1 MMNKVKI
8 VTDSTVDM
16 TPEELEFYD
25 ITMVPLS
32 IFIDG
37 ETFLDKVEI
46 EQEEFLKRM
55 NQSKELPKSSQ
66 PAVGT
71 FVEVYD
77 ELGKDGSEIISIH
90 MTGGMSGTVRS
101 AESAASMSETKVT
114 VLDSKFISKAMSF
127 QVIEA
132 AKMAKEGKS
141 VAEIIERLEHIK
153 KQSSLII
160 VIETLDNLVKG
171 GRIGKVS
178 AFIGSLLHI
187 KPIALLDDGVLNPVS
202 KARSQPQVVKF
213 IIKKF
218 KEETQG
224 KKIRGIGFVHANGL
238 EIADKVRQA
247 IADLTGYQD
256 IKIEATTAVVS
267 THTGEG
273 AMAIMYYWD

>member
-1 MMNKVKI
+1 MTRNSFQKQ
-8 VTDSTVDM
+8 VTHSGDRGS
-16 TPEELEFYD
+16 E
-25 ITMVPLS
+25 
-32 IFIDG
+32 DG
-37 ETFLDKVEI
+37 E
-46 EQEEFLKRM
+46 
-55 NQSKELPKSSQ
+55 
-66 PAVGT
+66 
-71 FVEVYD
+71 
-77 ELGKDGSEIISIH
+77 
-90 MTGGMSGTVRS
+90 
-101 AESAASMSETKVT
+101 
-114 VLDSKFISKAMSF
+114 
-127 QVIEA
+127 
-132 AKMAKEGKS
+132 EGKS
-141 VAEIIERLEHIK
+141 VAEIIDRLKHIK

-202 KARSQPQVVKF
+202 KARSQSQVVKF

-218 KEETQG
+218 KEDTQG
-224 KKIRGIGFVHANGL
+224 KKISGIGFVHANGF

-256 IKIEATTAVVS
+256 IKIENIAVVS

>member
-16 TPEELEFYD
+16 TPEELKFYD

-101 AESAASMSETKVT
+101 AESAASMSEAKVT

-127 QVIEA
+127 QVVEA

-141 VAEIIERLEHIK
+141 V
-153 KQSSLII
+153 SG
-160 VIETLDNLVKG
+160 DN
-171 GRIGKVS
+171 
-178 AFIGSLLHI
+178 
-187 KPIALLDDGVLNPVS
+187 
-202 KARSQPQVVKF
+202 
-213 IIKKF
+213 
-218 KEETQG
+218 
-224 KKIRGIGFVHANGL
+224 
-238 EIADKVRQA
+238 
-247 IADLTGYQD
+247 
-256 IKIEATTAVVS
+256 
-267 THTGEG
+267 
-273 AMAIMYYWD
+273 

>member
-1 MMNKVKI
+1 MNKVKI

-16 TPEELEFYD
+16 TPEELKYYG

-32 IFIDG
+32 IYIDG

-46 EQEEFLKRM
+46 EQEEFLRRM
-55 NQSKELPKSSQ
+55 NQAEELPKSSQ

-71 FVEVYD
+71 FLEVYN
-77 ELGKDGSEIISIH
+77 ELGKDGSEILSIH

-101 AESAASMSETKVT
+101 AENAAALADSKVT
-114 VLDSKFISKAMSF
+114 VLDSEFISKAMSF

-132 AKMAKEGKS
+132 AKMANEGKS
-141 VAEIIERLEHIK
+141 LEEILKSLENIRDK
-153 KQSSLII
+153 SSLII

-178 AFIGSLLHI
+178 ALIGSLLHI
-187 KPIALLDDGVLNPVS
+187 KPIAIFDGGVLNPVS
-202 KARSQPQVVKF
+202 KARSQSQVVKF
-213 IIKKF
+213 ISKKF
-218 KEETQG
+218 QEDTQG
-224 KKIRGIGFVHANGL
+224 KTIKGIGFVHANGF
-238 EIADKVRQA
+238 EMADKVRKA
-247 IADLTGYQD
+247 ITEISGVQD

-273 AMAIMYYWD
+273 AMSIMYYWD

>member
-1 MMNKVKI
+1 MNKVKI

-16 TPEELEFYD
+16 TPEELKHYG
-25 ITMVPLS
+25 ITMVPLA
-32 IFIDG
+32 IYIDG

-46 EQEEFLKRM
+46 EQEEFLRRM
-55 NQSKELPKSSQ
+55 NQAKELPKSSQ

-71 FVEVYD
+71 FLEVYN
-77 ELGKDGSEIISIH
+77 ELGKDGSEILSIH

-101 AESAASMSETKVT
+101 AENAAALADSKVT
-114 VLDSKFISKAMSF
+114 VLDSEFISKAMSF

-132 AKMAKEGKS
+132 AKMANEGKTLE
-141 VAEIIERLEHIK
+141 EITKRLETIRSK
-153 KQSSLII
+153 SSLII

-178 AFIGSLLHI
+178 ALIGSLLHI
-187 KPIALLDDGVLNPVS
+187 KPIASLDGGVLNPVS
-202 KARSQPQVVKF
+202 KARSQSQVVKF
-213 IIKKF
+213 LSKKF
-218 KEETQG
+218 QEDTQG
-224 KKIRGIGFVHANGL
+224 KKINGIGFVHANGFEL
-238 EIADKVRQA
+238 ADKVRKA
-247 IADLTGYQD
+247 ITEISGIGD

>member
-1 MMNKVKI
+1 MNKVKI

-16 TPEELEFYD
+16 TQEELEYYD

-32 IFIDG
+32 ISIDG

-55 NQSKELPKSSQ
+55 NRSKELPKSSQ
-66 PAVGT
+66 PAAGT
-71 FVEVYD
+71 FMEVYND
-77 ELGKDGSEIISIH
+77 LGKDGTEILSIH

-101 AESAASMSETKVT
+101 AESAASMTDAKVT
-114 VLDSKFISKAMSF
+114 VFDSKFISKSMSF

-132 AKMAKEGKS
+132 AKLAKEGKS

-187 KPIALLDDGVLNPVS
+187 KPIALLEDGVLHPVS
-202 KARSQPQVVKF
+202 KARSQSQVVKF

-218 KEETQG
+218 KEDTEG
-224 KKIRGIGFVHANGL
+224 KKIRGIGFVHANGFAM
-238 EIADKVRQA
+238 ADKVRHA
-247 IADLTGYQD
+247 ISELSGFQD
-256 IKIEATTAVVS
+256 IMIEETTAVVS

>member
-1 MMNKVKI
+1 MNKVKI

-16 TPEELEFYD
+16 TPEELKHYG
-25 ITMVPLS
+25 ITMVPLA
-32 IFIDG
+32 IYIDG

-46 EQEEFLKRM
+46 EQEEFLRRM
-55 NQSKELPKSSQ
+55 NQAKELPKSSQ

-71 FVEVYD
+71 FLEVYN
-77 ELGKDGSEIISIH
+77 ELGKDGSEILSIH

-101 AESAASMSETKVT
+101 AENAAALADSKVT
-114 VLDSKFISKAMSF
+114 VLDSEFISKAMSF

-132 AKMAKEGKS
+132 AKMANEGKTLEEITKRL
-141 VAEIIERLEHIK
+141 EIIRSK
-153 KQSSLII
+153 SSLII

-178 AFIGSLLHI
+178 ALIGSLLHI
-187 KPIALLDDGVLNPVS
+187 KPIASLDGGVLNPVS
-202 KARSQPQVVKF
+202 KARSQSQVVKF
-213 IIKKF
+213 LSKKF
-218 KEETQG
+218 QEDTQG
-224 KKIRGIGFVHANGL
+224 KKINGIGFVHANGFEL
-238 EIADKVRQA
+238 ADKVRKA
-247 IADLTGYQD
+247 ITEISGIGD

>member
-1 MMNKVKI
+1 MNKVKI

-16 TPEELEFYD
+16 TPEEFEHYG

-32 IFIDG
+32 IYIDG

-46 EQEEFLKRM
+46 EQEEFLRRM

-71 FVEVYD
+71 FLEVYN

-101 AESAASMSETKVT
+101 AETAAGMADAKVT
-114 VLDSKFISKAMSF
+114 VFDSQYISKAMSF

-132 AKMAKEGKS
+132 AKMANEGKS
-141 VAEIIERLEHIK
+141 AEEIMKRLETIRN
-153 KQSSLII
+153 QTRLII
-160 VIETLDNLVKG
+160 VIETMDNLVKG

-178 AFIGSLLHI
+178 AFIGSILHI
-187 KPIALLDDGVLNPVS
+187 KPIAILDQGVLNPVS
-202 KARSQPQVVKF
+202 KARSQSQVVKF
-213 IIKKF
+213 ITKKF
-218 KEETQG
+218 KEDTQG
-224 KKIRGIGFVHANGL
+224 KQIKGVGFVHANGF
-238 EIADKVRQA
+238 EMADKARHA
-247 IADLTGYQD
+247 ITEISGVQD
-256 IKIEATTAVVS
+256 IKLEATTAVVS

>member
-1 MMNKVKI
+1 MNKVKI

-16 TPEELEFYD
+16 TPEEFEHYG

-32 IFIDG
+32 IYIDG

-46 EQEEFLKRM
+46 EQEEFLRRM
-55 NQSKELPKSSQ
+55 NRSKELPKSSQ

-71 FVEVYD
+71 FLEVYN

-101 AESAASMSETKVT
+101 AETAAGMADAKVT
-114 VLDSKFISKAMSF
+114 VFDSQFISKAMSF

-132 AKMAKEGKS
+132 AKMANEGKS
-141 VAEIIERLEHIK
+141 VEEIMKRLETIRS
-153 KQSSLII
+153 QTSLII
-160 VIETLDNLVKG
+160 VIGTLDNLVKG

-187 KPIALLDDGVLNPVS
+187 KPIARVEQGVLNPIS
-202 KARSQPQVVKF
+202 KARSQSQVVKF
-213 IIKKF
+213 ITKKF
-218 KEETQG
+218 LEDTQG
-224 KKIRGIGFVHANGL
+224 KEIKGVGYVHANGF
-238 EIADKVRQA
+238 EMADKSRQA
-247 IADLTGYQD
+247 ITEISGVQD
-256 IKIEATTAVVS
+256 IKLEATTAVVS